1 METNICIAGFGG
13 QGVMTI
19 GKFLAQAVCDCTEL
33 NTVFFPTYGA
43 EQRGGTANCFVVI
56 SDQKIGTP
64 RADKMDDLIIMNN
77 PSLAK
82 FIKTLK
88 PGGNLF
94 INDTIV
100 TDEIKRKDINIIRV
114 PATEIA
120 LALGN
125 PKVLNVIMLGAYVG
139 YTEIFPVDVMWKTI
153 EQKLSKKPVLLP
165 QNRQAF
171 EKGLALGCSQRSLG
185 AYSLFNLTIT

>member
-19 GKFLAQAVCDCTEL
+19 GKFLAQAVCDATEL

-64 RADKMDDLIIMNN
+64 KADEMDDLIVMNN

-82 FIKTLK
+82 FIRTLK

-100 TDEIKRKDINIIRV
+100 TDEIQRDDVNIVRI

-120 LALGN
+120 LNLGN
-125 PKVLNVIMLGAYVG
+125 PKVLNVIMLGAYIG

-153 EQKLSKKPVLLP
+153 EEKLSKKPALLKL
-165 QNRQAF
+165 NRQAF
-171 EKGLALGCSQRSLG
+171 EKGLTLGGR
-185 AYSLFNLTIT
+185 